1 MGKSICVEDNT
12 EPLKMSETELK
23 PEEKV
28 TVTEGEESDDEIPE
42 LESAP
47 EAAPAAGAEAEEG
60 AGKHSR
66 SEKKS
71 RKAMAKL
78 GLKPV
83 TGVVRITVR
92 KSKAVM
98 FVITQPDVYK
108 SPASDTYVFFGEAK
122 MEDWGSQALADT
134 AKQFEKAVGGQ
145 QAEGAAE
152 QKESKAAAE
161 PEGEVD
167 AGNLEEKDIE
177 LVMSQASVSRAKA
190 VTALKKT
197 NGD

>member
-1 MGKSICVEDNT
+1 
-12 EPLKMSETELK
+12 MSETELK

-47 EAAPAAGAEAEEG
+47 EAAAPVAGAEAEEG

-92 KSKAVM
+92 KSKAVRISHS
-98 FVITQPDVYK
+98 F
-108 SPASDTYVFFGEAK
+108 
-122 MEDWGSQALADT
+122 
-134 AKQFEKAVGGQ
+134 
-145 QAEGAAE
+145 
-152 QKESKAAAE
+152 
-161 PEGEVD
+161 
-167 AGNLEEKDIE
+167 
-177 LVMSQASVSRAKA
+177 
-190 VTALKKT
+190 
-197 NGD
+197 

>member
-1 MGKSICVEDNT
+1 
-12 EPLKMSETELK
+12 MSETELK

-28 TVTEGEESDDEIPE
+28 TVTEGEESDDDIPE

-60 AGKHSR
+60 AGGKHSR

-92 KSKAVM
+92 KSKAVRAPQILLLTLKIEKSSDHYSLQGGGKCCITAHYC
-98 FVITQPDVYK
+98 VIINQCVCMY
-108 SPASDTYVFFGEAK
+108 
-122 MEDWGSQALADT
+122 
-134 AKQFEKAVGGQ
+134 
-145 QAEGAAE
+145 
-152 QKESKAAAE
+152 
-161 PEGEVD
+161 
-167 AGNLEEKDIE
+167 
-177 LVMSQASVSRAKA
+177 R
-190 VTALKKT
+190 
-197 NGD
+197 

>member
-1 MGKSICVEDNT
+1 
-12 EPLKMSETELK
+12 MSETELK

-28 TVTEGEESDDEIPE
+28 TVTEGEESDDDIPE

-60 AGKHSR
+60 AGGKHSR

-92 KSKAVM
+92 KSKAVRASPPNTA
-98 FVITQPDVYK
+98 TQEPH
-108 SPASDTYVFFGEAK
+108 A
-122 MEDWGSQALADT
+122 
-134 AKQFEKAVGGQ
+134 QFEKSSDHQRQGGIN
-145 QAEGAAE
+145 
-152 QKESKAAAE
+152 
-161 PEGEVD
+161 VV
-167 AGNLEEKDIE
+167 L
-177 LVMSQASVSRAKA
+177 LH
-190 VTALKKT
+190 
-197 NGD
+197 